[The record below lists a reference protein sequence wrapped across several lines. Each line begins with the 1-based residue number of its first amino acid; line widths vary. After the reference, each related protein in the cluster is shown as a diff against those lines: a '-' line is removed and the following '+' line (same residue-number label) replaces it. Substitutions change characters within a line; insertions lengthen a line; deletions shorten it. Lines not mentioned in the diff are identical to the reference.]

1 LFISCADAE
10 LSSSGR
16 DEAHAKAKSTVL
28 VVDFGGGGVEA
39 SLVSRTD
46 GMLAIAGTCRNAS
59 LGGSEFT
66 KRLVDFC
73 AKDHKKKTVSV
84 TVFSVTVFLITAESC
99 CYCSAVS
106 SSSVAVWLSLQCSGQ

>member
-1 LFISCADAE
+1 MCECTWCTDAE

-46 GMLAIAGTCRNAS
+46 GMLAIAGTCRDAS
-59 LGGSEFT
+59 LGGGEFT

-73 AKDHKKKTVSV
+73 AKDHKKKTVNTV
-84 TVFSVTVFLITAESC
+84 TVTE
-99 CYCSAVS
+99 
-106 SSSVAVWLSLQCSGQ
+106 